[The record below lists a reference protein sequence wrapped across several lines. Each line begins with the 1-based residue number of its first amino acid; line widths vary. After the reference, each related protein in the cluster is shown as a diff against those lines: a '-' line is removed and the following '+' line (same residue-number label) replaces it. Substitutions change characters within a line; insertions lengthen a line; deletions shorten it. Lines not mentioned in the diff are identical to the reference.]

1 MYPPPIGETTMA
13 RRGYSTAIQ
22 NKINNPDASGLGVE
36 LGRLCLLHGYSVDE
50 IAGVFKVS
58 RMTAYNWITGRHK
71 PSRHLADKIEAL
83 VDRLKQKPI
92 PENE

>member
-1 MYPPPIGETTMA
+1 MA
-13 RRGYSTAIQ
+13 KRGYSTSVQ
-22 NKINNPDASGLGVE
+22 KKINNPDATGLGVE

-50 IAGVFKVS
+50 VSGFFKVS

-71 PSRHLADKIEAL
+71 PSRHLTDKIQAL
-83 VDRLKQKPI
+83 VDKLKQKPT